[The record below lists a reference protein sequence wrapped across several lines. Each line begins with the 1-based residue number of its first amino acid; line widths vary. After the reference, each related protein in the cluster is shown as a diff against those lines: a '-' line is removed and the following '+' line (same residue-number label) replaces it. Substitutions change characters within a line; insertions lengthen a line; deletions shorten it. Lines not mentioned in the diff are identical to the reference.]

1 MWVALGRS
9 RCFSRTGS
17 EAGVWGGS
25 RAATAGAGSRRL
37 SPGVGGGGDIAVP
50 GLIRGSPQ
58 CRGLHGSPVACG
70 NKNLLKKFASKTK
83 KKFWYES
90 PSLGTHLTHN
100 PSSLESLMKRTSKKT
115 RKEDSIRKRALDG
128 VLYQA
133 LSELISTFEVNEDVH
148 DLNVEFSKV
157 SLAPDFS
164 ACRVYWKTSLSAE
177 QNDHTEAVL
186 QKSAS
191 RFRHLLIAHQ
201 VLRNVP
207 PIVFIRDK
215 ESAAIAEVNRLL
227 EIADFGP
234 SDEKDLTPSDPSELK
249 ASGPSMSSHVSEFT
263 IQPSLFGIDHEALHK
278 QIMEYKRNKG
288 KRQESVSV
296 GSAEQEQEQVSML
309 QKQMKKKMKK
319 AKRPMDDDITPQEYF
334 LNRYYDNQ
342 LDKDD
347 TFFEEH
353 KPEYEL
359 QESLEKLELEDN
371 NVCKEQSSLTTGL
384 EENKLKK
391 C

>member
-1 MWVALGRS
+1 MWLAVGRS
-9 RCFSRTGS
+9 LCLSRSGS
-17 EAGVWGGS
+17 EVAVWRGS
-25 RAATAGAGSRRL
+25 GAVAAGAGSRRL
-37 SPGVGGGGDIAVP
+37 SPGAGGGGDPAMP
-50 GLIRGSPQ
+50 SLLRGRPQ
-58 CRGLHGSPVACG
+58 RRGLHGSPAACG
-70 NKNLLKKFASKTK
+70 SKNLLKKFASKTK

-90 PSLGTHLTHN
+90 PSLGPHLTHN
-100 PSSLESLMKRTSKKT
+100 PSSLESLMKPASKKT

-128 VLYQA
+128 ILYQA
-133 LSELISTFEVNEDVH
+133 LSDLISTFEVNQDVY

-177 QNDHTEAVL
+177 QNDHIEAVL
-186 QKSAS
+186 KKSAS
-191 RFRHLLIAHQ
+191 RFRHLLITRQ

-215 ESAAIAEVNRLL
+215 GSAAIAEVNRLL

-234 SDEKDLTPSDPSELK
+234 SDEKDLPPSDPSEHK
-249 ASGPSMSSHVSEFT
+249 ASVASISSHMSEST
-263 IQPSLFGIDHEALHK
+263 VQPSLFGIDHEALHK

-288 KRQESVSV
+288 KGHETISI
-296 GSAEQEQEQVSML
+296 GLAEQKQEQVSML

-319 AKRPMDDDITPQEYF
+319 AKRPMDDDITPQEYI

-347 TFFEEH
+347 TFFEEQ

-371 NVCKEQSSLTTGL
+371 SVYKEQSSLTTGL
-384 EENKLKK
+384 GENKLKK
-391 C
+391 S

>member
-1 MWVALGRS
+1 MK
-9 RCFSRTGS
+9 
-17 EAGVWGGS
+17 WG
-25 RAATAGAGSRRL
+25 
-37 SPGVGGGGDIAVP
+37 
-50 GLIRGSPQ
+50 
-58 CRGLHGSPVACG
+58 
-70 NKNLLKKFASKTK
+70 

-90 PSLGTHLTHN
+90 PSLGPYLTHN
-100 PSSLESLMKRTSKKT
+100 TSSWENLMKHTSKKT

-128 VLYQA
+128 ILYQA
-133 LSELISTFEVNEDVH
+133 LSDLISTSEVNQDVY

-177 QNDHTEAVL
+177 RNDHIETVL

-191 RFRHLLIAHQ
+191 RFRHLLITRQ
-201 VLRNVP
+201 ILRNVP

-234 SDEKDLTPSDPSELK
+234 PDEKDLAQSDSSEHK
-249 ASGPSMSSHVSEFT
+249 ASAAFVSSRVSEST
-263 IQPSLFGIDHEALHK
+263 VQPSLFGIDHEALHK

-288 KRQESVSV
+288 KGHEGVSIA
-296 GSAEQEQEQVSML
+296 SAEQEQEQVAML
-309 QKQMKKKMKK
+309 QKQVRKKMKK
-319 AKRPMDDDITPQEYF
+319 AKHPMDDDITPQEYF

-342 LDKDD
+342 PDNDD
-347 TFFEEH
+347 TLFEKH

-359 QESLEKLELEDN
+359 QEALEKLELEDN
-371 NVCKEQSSLTTGL
+371 SVCKEQSSLTIVLG
-384 EENKLKK
+384 ENKLKK